1 VHDIFKG
8 EGIAPIKG
16 VRSDVGDTWFV
27 TCASEADATSIILAL
42 RNKTFEGKPIKA
54 RLKSENIL
62 RAFFPVRSHCLHC
75 VLRHKYYTVASYKP
89 VTVLWPVTR

>member
-1 VHDIFKG
+1 VLLVQCLATQVHDIFKG
-8 EGIAPIKG
+8 EGIAPIKS

-62 RAFFPVRSHCLHC
+62 RAFFPVRC
-75 VLRHKYYTVASYKP
+75 TAP
-89 VTVLWPVTR
+89 